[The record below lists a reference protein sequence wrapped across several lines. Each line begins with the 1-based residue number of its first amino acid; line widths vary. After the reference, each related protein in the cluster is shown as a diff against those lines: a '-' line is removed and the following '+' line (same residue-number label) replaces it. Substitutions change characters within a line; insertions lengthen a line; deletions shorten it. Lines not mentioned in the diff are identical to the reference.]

1 MSNKKQLSKIKAE
14 KQLNTNQTAGIFNF
28 FDNLVN
34 KHSKWLL
41 GIFVTTTIL
50 FSILLFDVK
59 LSIGADDSYYILRA
73 YDFIKQGI
81 FPTFQ
86 GPLYPII
93 LSLPVSIWGINVPLL
108 KAISILFMTLHVY
121 LFFITFKNR
130 IPGFVLFFATLFIS
144 LHPALLYYSSQTY
157 TEAFYFFIQSALVY
171 VFINF
176 HDSYIA
182 TSFTTIKKDFK
193 KWLLFGLIITA
204 CVLTKNVAFGLL
216 GGFIAYF
223 LLNKKWIPA
232 LLVVVSLLVFYI
244 PFEVSKKIIWKVNSV
259 QTEAQGKI
267 LLYKDP
273 YDFSKG
279 KEDLSGFI
287 ARVFDNA
294 DIYLSKHL
302 LHLYH
307 LKKYED
313 IEVNKGSTFLIVLLL
328 LIGLIAAYKKK
339 NHSLVFIS
347 LITFSGLFI
356 IFLVLQTRWDSERLF
371 IITVPYIVLIH
382 LYALYSIFN
391 NDVTKNLQIVPIII
405 VGVLSVV
412 LLKDVITASSKNYKI
427 LKRNLAGDKYYGYT
441 DDYRNMLILSEWCG
455 KNLPDSAYVMSRKAG
470 MSRIYANGKKFYEI
484 YKVPSTDPDTLLD
497 ILYKNKVTHILHAS
511 LRRNPAVNDGQI
523 ITTTYNYLAIILN
536 KYPNKFKLIQT
547 VGDVEPAYLYE
558 LEK

>member
-1 MSNKKQLSKIKAE
+1 
-14 KQLNTNQTAGIFNF
+14 
-28 FDNLVN
+28 
-34 KHSKWLL
+34 
-41 GIFVTTTIL
+41 
-50 FSILLFDVK
+50 
-59 LSIGADDSYYILRA
+59 
-73 YDFIKQGI
+73 
-81 FPTFQ
+81 
-86 GPLYPII
+86 
-93 LSLPVSIWGINVPLL
+93 
-108 KAISILFMTLHVY
+108 
-121 LFFITFKNR
+121 
-130 IPGFVLFFATLFIS
+130 
-144 LHPALLYYSSQTY
+144 
-157 TEAFYFFIQSALVY
+157 
-171 VFINF
+171 
-176 HDSYIA
+176 
-182 TSFTTIKKDFK
+182 
-193 KWLLFGLIITA
+193 
-204 CVLTKNVAFGLL
+204 
-216 GGFIAYF
+216 
-223 LLNKKWIPA
+223 
-232 LLVVVSLLVFYI
+232 VVVSLLVFYI
-244 PFEVSKKIIWKVNSV
+244 PFEVSKKIFWKVNSV

-536 KYPNKFKLIQT
+536 KYPNKFKIIQT